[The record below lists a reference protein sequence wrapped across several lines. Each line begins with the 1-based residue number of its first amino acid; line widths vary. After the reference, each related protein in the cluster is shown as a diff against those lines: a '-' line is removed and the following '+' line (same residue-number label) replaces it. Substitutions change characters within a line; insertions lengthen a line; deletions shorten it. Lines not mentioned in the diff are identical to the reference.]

1 MSGMTVRPLWNGKMN
16 LRSICTLVVLTVS
29 MSVAASA
36 QTRGT
41 AYDYRK
47 LCRERL
53 GRGLVAVRQPGDS
66 VLLSWRFLSSDADDA
81 AFDLYRDGRRIN
93 PHPVADVTWYK
104 ERYDGSRT
112 VRYELR
118 DAATGRMLDTVTL
131 SSGAPVGYI
140 EIPIDIPDGGVTP
153 AGEAYTY
160 TANDASVGDVDGDG
174 RFEIILKWNPSNAH
188 DNAHDGYTGPVYM
201 DCYRLTGE
209 RLWRID
215 LGRNI
220 RAGAHYTQFIVYDLD
235 GDGRAEV
242 VMKTADGTMDG
253 CGKVIGDGSK
263 DYRERGIE
271 HHPKGPWRN
280 RGRIFRGA
288 EYLTVFDGHSGAA
301 LQTVDYIPERG
312 DLMRW
317 GDDRANRSDRFLA
330 TVAYLDGVRP
340 SVVMCRGYYA
350 RTVLAA
356 FDWDGRRL
364 SARWIFD
371 SDDAGNEGYGG
382 QGNHNLRT
390 ADVDGDG
397 RDEIIYGQMAVDH
410 DGKGLYT
417 TGMGHGD
424 AMHVT
429 AFIPSDDRLYVW
441 GCHENKRD
449 GSSFRDAATGEVF
462 WQVPQPIDVGR
473 CMAADIDPTSYGL
486 EMWSANP
493 GSRRA
498 GEEGSAGVRNYR
510 GEVVN
515 PDQSTL
521 SINSAVWWTGD
532 LNRELL
538 DRNVITKYNPGT
550 RRCEQI
556 FLMEGCAANN
566 GSKANVCLSGDL
578 VGDWREEVLIRT
590 EDSRTLR
597 LYVTPHPTPYRF
609 HTFLEDIP
617 YRNSVATQNVG
628 YNQPTQPGF
637 YFGSDLRPGVR
648 FRGSIIK

>member
-1 MSGMTVRPLWNGKMN
+1 MN
-16 LRSICTLVVLTVS
+16 LRRIFSLVVLTVS
-29 MSVAASA
+29 TSVATLA
-36 QTRGT
+36 QTGGT
-41 AYDYRK
+41 AYDYGK
-47 LCRERL
+47 LRRERL
-53 GRGLVAVRQPGDS
+53 GRGLAAVRQSADS
-66 VLLSWRFLSSDADDA
+66 VMLSWRFLSSDADDA
-81 AFDLYRDGRRIN
+81 AFDIYRDGRRIN
-93 PHPVADVTWYK
+93 SVPVADVTWFK
-104 ERYDGSRT
+104 ERYDGAEAAE
-112 VRYELR
+112 YELR
-118 DAATGRMLDTVTL
+118 DAVTGRRLDVFVL
-131 SSGAPVGYI
+131 KAGAPVGYL
-140 EIPIDIPDGGVTP
+140 EIPLDVPDGGVTP
-153 AGEAYTY
+153 AGEPYTY
-160 TANDASVGDVDGDG
+160 AANDASVGDVDGDG
-174 RFEIILKWNPSNAH
+174 QFEIVLKWNPSNAH
-188 DNAHDGYTGPVYM
+188 DNAHDGYTGNVYM

-220 RAGAHYTQFIVYDLD
+220 RAGAHYTQFMVYDLD

-242 VMKTADGTMDG
+242 VMKTADGTVDG
-253 CGKVIGDGSK
+253 CGKVIGDASK
-263 DYRERGIE
+263 DYREPGIE
-271 HHPKGPWRN
+271 NHPQGRWRN
-280 RGRIFRGA
+280 RGRILRGA
-288 EYLTVFDGHSGAA
+288 EYLTVFDGLTGAA
-301 LQTVDYIPERG
+301 MQTVDYIPERG
-312 DLMRW
+312 DLERW

-330 TVAYLDGVRP
+330 AVAYLDGVRP

-356 FDWDGRRL
+356 FDWDGREL
-364 SARWIFD
+364 SVRWVFD
-371 SDDAGNEGYGG
+371 SDEAGNEGYGG

-410 DGKGLYT
+410 DGTGLYT
-417 TGMGHGD
+417 TGMYHGD

-429 AFIPSDDRLYVW
+429 AFIPNDNTLQLW

-462 WQVPQPIDVGR
+462 WQVPQPFDVGR
-473 CMAADIDPTSYGL
+473 CMAADIDPASYGL
-486 EMWSANP
+486 EMWAASP
-493 GSRRA
+493 GPRPG
-498 GEEGSAGVRNYR
+498 GEGPGGVRNYR

-538 DRNVITKYNPGT
+538 DKNVITKYNPET
-550 RRCEQI
+550 KRCEPI
-556 FLMEGCAANN
+556 FRMEGCTANN

-578 VGDWREEVLIRT
+578 LGDWREEVLIRT
-590 EDSRTLR
+590 EDGQALR
-597 LYVTPHPTPYRF
+597 LYVTPYTTPYRF

-617 YRNSVATQNVG
+617 YRHSITTQNVA

-637 YFGSDLRPGVR
+637 YFGSDLRRGVR

>member
-1 MSGMTVRPLWNGKMN
+1 MN
-16 LRSICTLVVLTVS
+16 LLREFCLVVLTVS
-29 MSVAASA
+29 MSVAALA
-36 QTRGT
+36 QTGGT
-41 AYDYRK
+41 AYDYGK
-47 LCRERL
+47 LRREQL
-53 GRGLVAVRQPGDS
+53 GRGLVAVRQSADS
-66 VLLSWRFLSSDADDA
+66 VMLSWRFLSSDADDA

-93 PHPVADVTWYK
+93 PAPVADVTWFK
-104 ERYDGSRT
+104 ERYDG
-112 VRYELR
+112 VAAARYELR
-118 DAATGRMLDTVTL
+118 DAATGRSLDTFVL
-131 SSGAPVGYI
+131 NADAPVGYL
-140 EIPIDIPDGGVTP
+140 EIPLCVPDGGTTP

-174 RFEIILKWNPSNAH
+174 QFEIILKWNPSNAH
-188 DNAHDGYTGPVYM
+188 DNAHDGYTGNVYV

-220 RAGAHYTQFIVYDLD
+220 RAGAHYTQFMVYDLD

-242 VMKTADGTMDG
+242 VMKTADGTVDG
-253 CGKVIGDGSK
+253 CGRVIGDPTK
-263 DYRERGIE
+263 DYREAGIE
-271 HHPKGPWRN
+271 NHPLGPWRN
-280 RGRIFRGA
+280 RGRILRGA
-288 EYLTVFDGHSGAA
+288 EYLTVFDGLTGAA

-312 DLMRW
+312 DLQRW

-330 TVAYLDGVRP
+330 TVAYLDGIRP
-340 SVVMCRGYYA
+340 SVVMCRGYYT

-356 FDWDGRRL
+356 FDWDGREL
-364 SARWIFD
+364 SVRWVFD
-371 SDDAGNEGYGG
+371 SDEAGNEGYAG

-417 TGMGHGD
+417 TGMYHGD

-429 AFIPSDDRLYVW
+429 AFIPNDNRLQLW

-462 WQVPQPIDVGR
+462 WQVPQPFDVGR
-473 CMAADIDPTSYGL
+473 CMAADIDPLNYGL
-486 EMWSANP
+486 ELWSACP
-493 GSRRA
+493 GSQG
-498 GEEGSAGVRNYR
+498 GEEGSCGVRNYR

-538 DRNVITKYNPGT
+538 DKNVITKYNPGT
-550 RRCEQI
+550 RRCEPI
-556 FLMEGCAANN
+556 FRMEGCAANN

-578 VGDWREEVLIRT
+578 LGDWREEVLIRT
-590 EDSRTLR
+590 EDSGALR
-597 LYVTPHPTPYRF
+597 LYVTPYTTPYRF

-617 YRNSVATQNVG
+617 YRHSITTQNVA

-637 YFGSDLRPGVR
+637 YFGSDLRRGVR

>member
-1 MSGMTVRPLWNGKMN
+1 MN

-29 MSVAASA
+29 MSVAALA

-41 AYDYRK
+41 AYDYGKIR
-47 LCRERL
+47 RERL
-53 GRGLVAVRQPGDS
+53 GRGFVAVRQPGDS

-81 AFDLYRDGRRIN
+81 VFDLYRDGRRIN

-104 ERYDGSRT
+104 ERYDGDVA
-112 VRYELR
+112 VRYELH

-131 SSGAPVGYI
+131 SSGAPVGYL
-140 EIPIDIPDGGVTP
+140 EIPLDVPDGGVTP
-153 AGEAYTY
+153 AGETYTY

-174 RFEIILKWNPSNAH
+174 WFEIILKWNPSNAH

-242 VMKTADGTMDG
+242 VMKTADGTVDG

-271 HHPKGPWRN
+271 HHPKGSWRN

-288 EYLTVFDGHSGAA
+288 EYLTVFDGRTGAA
-301 LQTVDYIPERG
+301 LQTIDYIPERG
-312 DLMRW
+312 DLLRW

-330 TVAYLDGVRP
+330 TVAYLDGIRP

-356 FDWDGRRL
+356 FDWDGRTLRT
-364 SARWIFD
+364 RWIFD

-417 TGMGHGD
+417 TGMYHGD

-429 AFIPSDDRLYVW
+429 AFIPNDDRLQLW
-441 GCHENKRD
+441 GCHENGRD
-449 GSSFRDAATGEVF
+449 GTSFRDAATGEVF
-462 WQVPQPIDVGR
+462 WQVPQPFDVGR
-473 CMAADIDPTSYGL
+473 CMAADIDPTNYGL
-486 EMWSANP
+486 EMWSSTP

-498 GEEGSAGVRNYR
+498 EEGSGGVRNYR

-538 DRNVITKYNPGT
+538 DRNVITKYNPAT
-550 RRCEQI
+550 RKCEPI

-566 GSKANVCLSGDL
+566 GSKEPMSAC
-578 VGDWREEVLIRT
+578 R
-590 EDSRTLR
+590 
-597 LYVTPHPTPYRF
+597 
-609 HTFLEDIP
+609 
-617 YRNSVATQNVG
+617 ATCWATG
-628 YNQPTQPGF
+628 ARR
-637 YFGSDLRPGVR
+637 S
-648 FRGSIIK
+648 